1 METNHDRVVSIG
13 PYKMLSCALAGTQGE
28 SQYNYNSSNPDAWL
42 DLGHADTW
50 YMRDEDGDGRDDYCR

>member
-1 METNHDRVVSIG
+1 
-13 PYKMLSCALAGTQGE
+13 MLSCALAGTQGE